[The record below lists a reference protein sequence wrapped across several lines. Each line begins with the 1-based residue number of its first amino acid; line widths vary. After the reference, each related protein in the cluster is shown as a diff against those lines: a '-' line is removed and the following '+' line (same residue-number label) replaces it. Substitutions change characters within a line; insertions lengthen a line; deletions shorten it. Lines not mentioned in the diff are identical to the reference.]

1 MHDVKTR
8 LIPLG
13 GGYDED
19 WSDEGLK
26 IKYYDRRDVMAHF
39 DGAVWSFD
47 GSFDNNALSYLRSA
61 AVFSDAYENC
71 GEVNK
76 LPRLIESTDGLL
88 PQELL
93 RILLDE
99 AELKT
104 AEALNILI
112 RCFGGA
118 PDVSGD
124 FDWLFDLQPRSASLT
139 YVLRDALKSGS
150 YAFHDAYSE
159 QYRSPVGSVEN
170 GTEISFSVLA
180 SDSVS
185 SAVLELY
192 GDDFYTEITMSRRGN
207 KFACAFTP
215 EKPLALFY
223 RVRLDIGGETKW
235 LCSDVDGHSSVLCS
249 ERAAA
254 FRLTVYLRGFETPD
268 WFKRGVMY
276 QIFPDRF
283 GFSDDDTARRGVE
296 YHRALGQT
304 PELHESLADP
314 VRWQAR
320 DFEPAY
326 NPDDFYGGTL
336 RGITKMLPYI
346 SELGVT
352 SLYLNP
358 IFEASSN
365 HRYNTSDYGHIDPI
379 LGTNED
385 FDALCREAERLGIRP
400 VLDGVFSHTGD
411 DSVYFNR
418 YGHYDSLGAC
428 QGPESP
434 YYKWYE
440 FRSFPDDYRCWW
452 NFPSLPE
459 VWELD
464 PDWQDFVIHSDNS
477 IVKRWLRRGAGGWR
491 IDVADELPD
500 EALEEIRKAA
510 KAEKPDCLIV
520 GEVWE
525 DPVLKEGFG
534 HRRRYAL
541 GTALDSVMNYPLR
554 RAILDFAHRRIDAY
568 DLRDFLL
575 MQKNCYPRPMY
586 YALMNL
592 LGSHDVERLHTTLSV
607 DCDLR
612 SMSRESQLEA
622 IKHADFSDSTALQKL
637 CSVIQYVLPGVPC
650 LYYGDEESLDGGC
663 DPFNRMPF
671 VPSGSGLHNFYAKLG
686 ELRRTHSALGD
697 APVSFSVPCSG
708 VIVIERWDENERLR
722 AVINNS
728 AAEYSVPFVGEALLG
743 EVSGSVLPDKCAEI
757 FKLT

>member
-8 LIPLG
+8 LIPIG

-19 WSDEGLK
+19 WSDKGLK
-26 IKYYDRRDVMAHF
+26 IKYYERKEVAAHF

-47 GSFDNNALSYLRSA
+47 GSFDEKTLSYLRSA
-61 AVFSDAYENC
+61 AVFSDAFESC
-71 GEVNK
+71 GDANM
-76 LPRLIESTDGLL
+76 LPQIIEHTDGLL

-93 RILLDE
+93 RILLDD
-99 AELKT
+99 AGLKT
-104 AEALNILI
+104 AEALDILI

-118 PDVSGD
+118 PEVSD
-124 FDWLFDLQPRSASLT
+124 DIDWLFHCQPRTASLS
-139 YVLRDALKSGS
+139 YVLRDILKTAS
-150 YAFHDAYSE
+150 YAFHDAYSAC
-159 QYRSPVGSVEN
+159 YRSPVGSVEN
-170 GTEISFSVLA
+170 GTELSFSVLA
-180 SDSVS
+180 SNSVS

-192 GDDFYTEITMSRRGN
+192 GDDFYLEVPMSRHESR
-207 KFACAFTP
+207 FECSFTP
-215 EKPLALFY
+215 EKPIALFY
-223 RVRLDIGGETKW
+223 RFRLDIAGETKW
-235 LCSDVDGHSSVLCS
+235 LCPGSDGHRSLICS
-249 ERAAA
+249 ERGDA
-254 FRLTVYLRGFETPD
+254 FRLTVYLHGFETPD

-276 QIFPDRF
+276 QIYPDRF
-283 GFSDDDTARRGVE
+283 GFTDDDTARRGVE
-296 YHRALGQT
+296 YHHALGQT
-304 PELHESLADP
+304 PEFHESLSEP

-326 NPDDFYGGTL
+326 SPDDFYGGTL
-336 RGITKMLPYI
+336 RGITEKLPYL

-365 HRYNTSDYGHIDPI
+365 HRYNTSDYGKIDPI

-385 FDALCREAERLGIRP
+385 FDELCREAERLGIRP

-418 YGHYDSLGAC
+418 YGHYDSVGAC
-428 QGPESP
+428 QGPASP

-440 FRSFPDDYRCWW
+440 FRHFPDDYRCWW
-452 NFPSLPE
+452 NFSTLPE

-477 IVKRWLRRGAGGWR
+477 IVKRWLRHGAEGWR

-554 RAILDFAHRRIDAY
+554 KAILDFAHGRLSAY
-568 DLRDFLL
+568 GLRDFLL
-575 MQKNCYPRPMY
+575 MQQNCYPRPMY

-592 LGSHDVERLHTTLSV
+592 LGSHDVERLHTTLAV

-622 IKHADFSDSTALQKL
+622 ISHADYKDSTALQKL

-650 LYYGDEESLDGGC
+650 LYYGDEECLDGGC

-671 VPSGSGLHNFYAKLG
+671 VPSGSGLHNFYARLG
-686 ELRRTHSALGD
+686 ELRREHSALTD
-697 APVSFSVPCSG
+697 ADVSFSVPCAG
-708 VIVIERWDENERLR
+708 VIVIERRDENERIR

-728 AAEYSVPFVGEALLG
+728 GSDYFVPFAGVSLLG
-743 EVSGSVLPDKCAEI
+743 EVSDSVLPDKCAEI